1 MAGVWTNNWRA
12 FRNIMLMG
20 SHHNGLST
28 VVNTDGVTVADRF
41 NENVTATSP
50 LGVYSND
57 QSTTNSA
64 GSIRLGTGN
73 TAPAAS
79 DYNLESSATINYL
92 TCATTAPVYNDQD
105 GTITRTVTISVQ
117 NQSGSP
123 VTIREWGVYGAVRTA
138 VYYSNLVATALLYRE
153 VLDSPVTLANY
164 QTATVE
170 VTLTLTLTDPVS

>member
-41 NENVTATSP
+41 NENISATSP
-50 LGVYSND
+50 VGVYFTDLSG
-57 QSTTNSA
+57 TNS
-64 GSIRLGTGN
+64 GGGIRLGTGN
-73 TAPAAS
+73 TPPSAT
-79 DYNLESSATINYL
+79 DYNLESSAPLNYL
-92 TCATTAPVYNDQD
+92 TCATTTPVYNDQD

-117 NQSGSP
+117 NQTGNP
-123 VTIREWGVYGAVRTA
+123 VTIREWGVYGTVRTV
-138 VYYSNLVATALLYRE
+138 VYYSNAVTTALLYRE

-170 VTLTLTLTDPVS
+170 VTLTLTLTDPVA